1 MNYLKQIH
9 GFSLRRKLVP
19 LSASAIALYYV
30 LLEIFNSVGF
40 PTELSL
46 PHGRL
51 SAECA
56 LGKTALYR
64 ARGELVSSGYISVR
78 GSVTSARSAV
88 YAICTIEPSDIYT
101 GDGI

>member
-9 GFSLRRKLVP
+9 GFCLRRRLEP

-40 PTELSL
+40 PDELSL
-46 PHGRL
+46 PLGRL
-51 SAECA
+51 SAECS

-64 ARGELVSSGYISVR
+64 ARDELAARGYISVR
-78 GSVTSARSAV
+78 KSVTSARSAV
-88 YAICTIEPSDIYT
+88 YAICAIEASEIY
-101 GDGI
+101 GGEGI

>member
-9 GFSLRRKLVP
+9 GFSLRRRLEP

-46 PHGRL
+46 PLGRL
-51 SAECA
+51 TAECS
-56 LGKTALYR
+56 LGKTALSR
-64 ARGELVSSGYISVR
+64 ARGELVSRGYVSVR
-78 GSVTSARSAV
+78 KSGTHARSAV
-88 YAICTIEPSDIYT
+88 YAI
-101 GDGI
+101 